1 MRVTRTQE
9 GAFMRLTLTTQP
21 EPGTQYSLQT
31 ELGVYMYHAPESF
44 VVTKHARHSDL
55 LLYRVTCRIPTT
67 VTTGTGRTKTCASRN
82 EVSKKAQHSRGDAL
96 FSKKRTGGA
105 AEGVVHGG
113 CCRLIMFV
121 LAYVVLTFIAACL
134 GTPNAPSDAETK
146 ALSPQPLPSKK
157 FAAQVLVRRL
167 PTTKGAKPGPWMTFE
182 EYRRDP
188 VEKLGWIIAD
198 VEIGAAIEED
208 FSRRGGFDGS
218 KDGILS
224 EDAKI
229 AAAVAEEGLD
239 AWRGPPLIERLLT
252 VLEVQLPNVTARLP
266 AMAVADALN
275 EIVRFAHKRVYLLI
289 HNFPADNAMVQGW
302 DAVKRLCRNC
312 LHSTNLVVSDG
323 RNPRCWAGQTA
334 LTREQRAD
342 WALRCKRYDESQVTC
357 ADYPGSAIG
366 KCTTLGQ
373 YAALVERSVPPGG
386 ANTFRN
392 HSSESD
398 EDNDAEHDDDDDDT
412 ERVDSKDDSDDD
424 HDDNET
430 PGAKFAKLRQKLARP
445 DPYASIQ
452 ETASVVHKRSVVPGV
467 EQTFSLF
474 DYSIRQHCE
483 PYFRQHDVQLY
494 DRAFTV
500 PGFAPG
506 HPAFP
511 NLYLHPAGSMSGIH
525 RDADHSYFYLRLLR
539 GRKVARA
546 WAMDTRIGSLQF
558 GESWDAMP
566 GRYAQFVM
574 EPGDIFFGPSD
585 GFHAVRTLQ
594 ASLASSTNYFPA
606 HMPPPMPPAS
616 PPPTNSDTIFENFLR
631 RKSRQKTVESSRQ
644 SDQDFHAFDEA
655 QCTRVR
661 Q

>member
-146 ALSPQPLPSKK
+146 ALSPQLLPSKK

-224 EDAKI
+224 KTPR
-229 AAAVAEEGLD
+229 LQRPWLKK
-239 AWRGPPLIERLLT
+239 AWMRG
-252 VLEVQLPNVTARLP
+252 
-266 AMAVADALN
+266 
-275 EIVRFAHKRVYLLI
+275 
-289 HNFPADNAMVQGW
+289 
-302 DAVKRLCRNC
+302 
-312 LHSTNLVVSDG
+312 
-323 RNPRCWAGQTA
+323 
-334 LTREQRAD
+334 
-342 WALRCKRYDESQVTC
+342 
-357 ADYPGSAIG
+357 
-366 KCTTLGQ
+366 
-373 YAALVERSVPPGG
+373 
-386 ANTFRN
+386 
-392 HSSESD
+392 
-398 EDNDAEHDDDDDDT
+398 
-412 ERVDSKDDSDDD
+412 
-424 HDDNET
+424 
-430 PGAKFAKLRQKLARP
+430 
-445 DPYASIQ
+445 
-452 ETASVVHKRSVVPGV
+452 VVPR
-467 EQTFSLF
+467 SL
-474 DYSIRQHCE
+474 SVC
-483 PYFRQHDVQLY
+483 
-494 DRAFTV
+494 
-500 PGFAPG
+500 
-506 HPAFP
+506 
-511 NLYLHPAGSMSGIH
+511 
-525 RDADHSYFYLRLLR
+525 
-539 GRKVARA
+539 
-546 WAMDTRIGSLQF
+546 
-558 GESWDAMP
+558 
-566 GRYAQFVM
+566 
-574 EPGDIFFGPSD
+574 
-585 GFHAVRTLQ
+585 
-594 ASLASSTNYFPA
+594 
-606 HMPPPMPPAS
+606 
-616 PPPTNSDTIFENFLR
+616 
-631 RKSRQKTVESSRQ
+631 
-644 SDQDFHAFDEA
+644 
-655 QCTRVR
+655 
-661 Q
+661 

>member
-1 MRVTRTQE
+1 M
-9 GAFMRLTLTTQP
+9 
-21 EPGTQYSLQT
+21 
-31 ELGVYMYHAPESF
+31 
-44 VVTKHARHSDL
+44 
-55 LLYRVTCRIPTT
+55 
-67 VTTGTGRTKTCASRN
+67 
-82 EVSKKAQHSRGDAL
+82 
-96 FSKKRTGGA
+96 
-105 AEGVVHGG
+105 
-113 CCRLIMFV
+113 
-121 LAYVVLTFIAACL
+121 
-134 GTPNAPSDAETK
+134 
-146 ALSPQPLPSKK
+146 
-157 FAAQVLVRRL
+157 
-167 PTTKGAKPGPWMTFE
+167 
-182 EYRRDP
+182 
-188 VEKLGWIIAD
+188 
-198 VEIGAAIEED
+198 
-208 FSRRGGFDGS
+208 
-218 KDGILS
+218 
-224 EDAKI
+224 
-229 AAAVAEEGLD
+229 AEEGLD

-357 ADYPGSAIG
+357 ADYPGNAIG

-398 EDNDAEHDDDDDDT
+398 EDNDAEHDDDDDDN

-445 DPYASIQ
+445 DPYALIQ

-574 EPGDIFFGPSD
+574 EPGDIFSSGRLMDFMLYELCKPPSRALPIISPLICRRPCRLHHHHRQTRTPSSRISFG
-585 GFHAVRTLQ
+585 
-594 ASLASSTNYFPA
+594 ASRGRKRS
-606 HMPPPMPPAS
+606 S
-616 PPPTNSDTIFENFLR
+616 PPGSRIKTFTHLTKLNARECVSDAFGQL
-631 RKSRQKTVESSRQ
+631 TVQ
-644 SDQDFHAFDEA
+644 IM
-655 QCTRVR
+655 
-661 Q
+661 